1 MISENV
7 TYEINSNT
15 DKDLLIAQLKAE
27 LIEKEQRNET
37 YLELQSKFRNLQ
49 NTYQLLCEEK
59 LNLEYQ
65 LRGNSENENKS
76 ASEFELQRKN
86 ILNELN
92 DKISMN
98 KKLYNDN
105 DNLCKIIQAKEKED
119 FTLRTQL
126 NEQEELLSKLTNDKH
141 NLQKQISSMNLS
153 QRSHLTNIQQLK
165 NELEHLHQVNTMKS
179 QNIKDQ
185 NEKNQQIQKELYSQQ
200 NENNSI
206 KHKLQSKQYT
216 LSVSQ
221 NQLRYANNTILKM
234 EQDINTLS
242 NELSKNKSDLNNLQY
257 DLNQEISIRETI
269 HKNNQKLESMI
280 KQRDIEIHKYTTE
293 NNELNIHVESMDND
307 LRKLTYD
314 LDKYKHFIMILTE
327 HNGKLTREIEH
338 ILERDMNLKM
348 MLNSSE
354 RIGTLA
360 EQNEQIVKNSL
371 DNLKS
376 FLERADSNNSKIITI
391 TNTQQSS
398 IK

>member
-1 MISENV
+1 
-7 TYEINSNT
+7 
-15 DKDLLIAQLKAE
+15 
-27 LIEKEQRNET
+27 
-37 YLELQSKFRNLQ
+37 
-49 NTYQLLCEEK
+49 
-59 LNLEYQ
+59 
-65 LRGNSENENKS
+65 
-76 ASEFELQRKN
+76 
-86 ILNELN
+86 
-92 DKISMN
+92 
-98 KKLYNDN
+98 
-105 DNLCKIIQAKEKED
+105 
-119 FTLRTQL
+119 
-126 NEQEELLSKLTNDKH
+126 
-141 NLQKQISSMNLS
+141 
-153 QRSHLTNIQQLK
+153 
-165 NELEHLHQVNTMKS
+165 
-179 QNIKDQ
+179 
-185 NEKNQQIQKELYSQQ
+185 
-200 NENNSI
+200 
-206 KHKLQSKQYT
+206 
-216 LSVSQ
+216 
-221 NQLRYANNTILKM
+221 M

-293 NNELNIHVESMDND
+293 NNELNIHVDSMDND

-338 ILERDMNLKM
+338 IIERDMNLKM

-354 RIGTLA
+354 RIGMLA

>member
-7 TYEINSNT
+7 TYEINSNS

-59 LNLEYQ
+59 LSLEYQ

-98 KKLYNDN
+98 KKLYTDN

-153 QRSHLTNIQQLK
+153 QRSHLSNIQQLK
-165 NELEHLHQVNTMKS
+165 NELEHLHKVNIMKN

-185 NEKNQQIQKELYSQQ
+185 NEKNQQVQKELYSQQ

-221 NQLRYANNTILKM
+221 NQLRCANNTILKM

-257 DLNQEISIRETI
+257 DLNQEITIRETI
-269 HKNNQKLESMI
+269 DKNNQKLESMI
-280 KQRDIEIHKYTTE
+280 KQRDIEIHKYSTE

-338 ILERDMNLKM
+338 IIERDMNLKM

-354 RIGTLA
+354 RIGMLA
-360 EQNEQIVKNSL
+360 EQNKQIVKNSL
-371 DNLKS
+371 NNLKS

>member
-338 ILERDMNLKM
+338 IIERDMNLKM

>member
-338 ILERDMNLKM
+338 IIERDMNLKM

-354 RIGTLA
+354 RIGMLA

>member
-293 NNELNIHVESMDND
+293 NNELNIHVDSMDND

-338 ILERDMNLKM
+338 IIERDMNLKM

-354 RIGTLA
+354 RIGMLA